1 MSRKLEPLRLSDSK
15 IKELQSQYKQE
26 RDRRIAER
34 IHWIIMYAQGYDLKA
49 LKRILFVGLRTLQA
63 WIKILIAQGLDGL
76 RQWGYKGQ
84 AGNLSDEQWA
94 EVEAELERQPYH
106 YAKEVV
112 AFVKKKFD
120 LAYSERGMQNLLRH
134 TGYRRIKTR
143 LMPGQVDEAKQR
155 EQREFIERYFKL
167 KAELDPQDRIYH
179 LDAVHPTHNVSLS
192 YVWTKKGRRRLI
204 RSNSG
209 RKRYN
214 ILGAYCPLDQE
225 YLDIRGT
232 DNVNGETL
240 QKLID
245 KIRARHPE
253 AKRIILILDNARY
266 NHAKIVREHID
277 QTNVELIHLPSYS
290 PNLNLIER
298 LWRFFK
304 DKVMTTYHESFEKF
318 VDEIDKVLDNLAE
331 YADKLASLMT
341 EKFEILAC
349 A

>member
-1 MSRKLEPLRLSDSK
+1 MSQKLEPLRLSDSK
-15 IKELQSQYKQE
+15 IKELQTQYKQE

-34 IHWIIMYAQGYDLKA
+34 IHCIILYAQGKDLKE
-49 LKRILFVGLRTLQA
+49 LKRILFVGITTLQQ
-63 WIKILIAQGLDGL
+63 WIKTFMSQGLEGL
-76 RQWGYKGQ
+76 RQWGYQGQ
-84 AGNLSDEQWA
+84 KCHLSDEQWL
-94 EVEAELERQPYH
+94 EVEAELERKPYH

-112 AFVKKKFD
+112 AFVKKKFG
-120 LAYSERGMQNLLRH
+120 LVYSERGMQDLLRRK
-134 TGYRRIKTR
+134 GYRRIKTR
-143 LMPGQVDEAKQR
+143 LVPGPVDEDKQR
-155 EQREFIERYFKL
+155 AQREFIERYFKL
-167 KAELDPQDRIYH
+167 KAELDPKDRIYH
-179 LDAVHPTHNVSLS
+179 LDAVHPTHNVQIS
-192 YVWTKKGRRRLI
+192 YVWTKKGRRRRI

-232 DNVNGETL
+232 ANVNGETL

-245 KIRARHPE
+245 QIRARHPE

-266 NHAKIVREHID
+266 NHAKIVRAHID

-318 VDEIDKVLDNLAE
+318 VNEIDKVLDNLAQ
-331 YADKLASLMT
+331 YADELASLMT